1 MTSDAK
7 LRQRMDG
14 QHVANALNAF
24 SKWPASHRA
33 SEAVRCLA
41 RRLTSEPQLCQSM
54 EAKHVSNALNALS
67 KWPTRTRQRRAL
79 ALADHLTSE
88 AEGDARLRESMDAR
102 EVTNALNALSKW
114 PDQAKA
120 RDPRCGWPSALAR
133 NPSCA
138 SRWTRRQWPTP

>member
-24 SKWPASHRA
+24 SKWPASHRV

-54 EAKHVSNALNALS
+54 DGQNVATALNALS
-67 KWPTRTRQRRAL
+67 KWPEE
-79 ALADHLTSE
+79 D
-88 AEGDARLRESMDAR
+88 
-102 EVTNALNALSKW
+102 
-114 PDQAKA
+114 KA
-120 RDPRCGWPSALAR
+120 RDAALRLAER
-133 NPSCA
+133 VSSEPSCA
-138 SRWTRRQWPTP
+138 SRWRRNMCPMP